1 MGIGFEPFMAMFGRL
16 EDYGFSNNFV
26 ATVDQVKEHIKD
38 LAGELAEAGAHY
50 AEPTKAGQYETSEG
64 MTFGNQTAIDA
75 QKDKIAGLK
84 QDIQETADV
93 IQLLAEREADT
104 YNNEI
109 EGARSTVNTLAIERK
124 QILKENT
131 YGKNTTLVADKLAEQ
146 IKETAGEYNIELKAD
161 LSVKDDAVD
170 KVADSYQKALET
182 PTNRNFNGNE
192 EAAAQYAE
200 ISEKVQSAYEGQDV
214 ALKSATTSL
223 SGYTS
228 EQLKSIDLSDGQYAQ
243 GKEMEQALENT
254 MDVLGVSADPAE
266 QFNNVLSDLGLID
279 IAPEVDTNGLD
290 NLSNSA
296 KEGIELLKHL
306 QENKEINPNFD
317 FDADISTMSAEKL
330 SWRVDELKGMRVQIT
345 PEVNPTGAQALDEL
359 IAKTHL
365 PGS

>member
-1 MGIGFEPFMAMFGRL
+1 
-16 EDYGFSNNFV
+16 
-26 ATVDQVKEHIKD
+26 
-38 LAGELAEAGAHY
+38 
-50 AEPTKAGQYETSEG
+50 

-93 IQLLAEREADT
+93 MQLLAEREADT

-170 KVADSYQKALET
+170 KVADSYRKALET
-182 PTNRNFNGNE
+182 PTNRDFNGNK

-254 MDVLGVSADPAE
+254 MDVLGVSADQAE

>member
-1 MGIGFEPFMAMFGRL
+1 
-16 EDYGFSNNFV
+16 
-26 ATVDQVKEHIKD
+26 
-38 LAGELAEAGAHY
+38 
-50 AEPTKAGQYETSEG
+50 
-64 MTFGNQTAIDA
+64 
-75 QKDKIAGLK
+75 
-84 QDIQETADV
+84 
-93 IQLLAEREADT
+93 LAEREADT

-192 EAAAQYAE
+192 EAEAQYAE

-254 MDVLGVSADPAE
+254 MDVLGVSADQAE

-330 SWRVDELKGMRVQIT
+330 S
-345 PEVNPTGAQALDEL
+345 
-359 IAKTHL
+359 
-365 PGS
+365 